1 MVVPGK
7 EGKSRVASRAK
18 RALASRGCHAPSASR
33 RPLTSGL
40 RSRPVPEL
48 LAIAGKHR
56 GPCNNRLTHPSLQ
69 QILRKIQIPAS
80 MSDRRAPRRRPLH
93 RLDPVRSAKSSPLHH
108 ILSVPW
114 LRSCRRDQEAERRRR
129 SAFRTRSGAMLREWS
144 SLHPADSEP
153 PHSQLLS
160 KRQEWASRNRQCVQN
175 GKINSLYSC
184 FKGFARPLWDPRDKA
199 PASLNGLVHRPTRPG
214 SPTITG
220 TPWR

>member
-7 EGKSRVASRAK
+7 EGKSRVAPRAK

-69 QILRKIQIPAS
+69 QILCKIQIPAS
-80 MSDRRAPRRRPLH
+80 MSDRRALRRRPLH

-144 SLHPADSEP
+144 SLHPAELRTATFPIAFQTPRVGLAQSAMR
-153 PHSQLLS
+153 S
-160 KRQEWASRNRQCVQN
+160 KRENQQPLRVLQGLCETSLETPRQSACQPKRL
-175 GKINSLYSC
+175 GPST
-184 FKGFARPLWDPRDKA
+184 D
-199 PASLNGLVHRPTRPG
+199 RPG